1 MTERFASDLVFI
13 LVVLLVAALLGFLIG
28 YLIRRYKHL
37 KRVELEDQ
45 IAQLKA
51 KLDACQREKQTLL
64 AERDSKQGMAFSAKA
79 DVKPELAFDAKAAAA
94 LFGSKVVLDDLKI
107 VEGIGEKIDSIL
119 KSRGIDTWLKLS
131 QTDPEKIKAILLE
144 VGGPQYNIHE
154 PKTWPRQALLAYEG
168 KWTELKKWQDELN
181 AGK

>member
-28 YLIRRYKHL
+28 YFLRRYKHL
-37 KRVELEDQ
+37 KCVELEDQ
-45 IAQLKA
+45 IAQLKT

-64 AERDSKQGMAFSAKA
+64 SERDAKKGMTFNAKA
-79 DVKPELAFDAKAAAA
+79 DTVPETAFDAKAAFG
-94 LFGSKVVLDDLKI
+94 LFGKKVVQDDLKI

-119 KSRGIDTWLKLS
+119 KNRGIDTWLKLS
-131 QTDPEKIKAILLE
+131 QADPDKIKAILLE
-144 VGGPQYNIHE
+144 VGGSQYNIHE
-154 PKTWPRQALLAYEG
+154 PRTWPKQALLAYEG
-168 KWTELKKWQDELN
+168 KWAELKKYQDELN